1 MVFLSIRSSSFIAG
15 RSMDPQSAIAA
26 DGKICPS
33 GKKSGVIYIFT
44 YVYIYIYINIPFTAG
59 ALEAAAR

>member
-33 GKKSGVIYIFT
+33 GKKSGVMCSYH
-44 YVYIYIYINIPFTAG
+44 
-59 ALEAAAR
+59 